1 MAHKYMNTAKNSN
14 TLEYV
19 IPIATVIGEMTMIN
33 IIESYNLLPR
43 SLFLPSK
50 PADNGNKNAE

>member
-1 MAHKYMNTAKNSN
+1 MNTAKNSN
-14 TLEYV
+14 ILEYV

-33 IIESYNLLPR
+33 IIASYTLLLF
-43 SLFLPSK
+43 SLFLPIK